1 MKEQSL
7 VTVMTVILTILII
20 TIPFFST
27 PAAGS
32 DELKREILEE
42 LISLDTVDRSELF
55 DEYGELYLAKTKTQ
69 AVIQGMGGREVTSI
83 TKEWVDILLGIIDDF
98 EKVADLSTSSV
109 PSDHLEAIEIAER
122 INTSITMLTRYD
134 TAKENGIP
142 LLAELAL
149 ERFYRGEG
157 EFFENLARNEGETR
171 VKIEYEQISATSY
184 KKGGVYTISDASR
197 MEFESRRDEWV
208 YNRDM
213 ERASEYLNA
222 SRLHLDNARNPS
234 SGFFGS
240 ALMEIIKAKDSF
252 EEATS
257 IYEKHEDGELQN
269 VVGIEAEIK
278 TVYRQLMLETLK
290 VVAIYLLILSFFTFI
305 LWRDFKRW
313 NEELDD
319 TRLGEELIG

>member
-1 MKEQSL
+1 
-7 VTVMTVILTILII
+7 MTLTLTIII
-20 TIPFFST
+20 INILFFST

-42 LISLDTVDRSELF
+42 LLSLDIGDRSELF

-69 AVIQGMGGREVTSI
+69 AVIQGMEGREVTSI
-83 TKEWVDILLGIIDDF
+83 TTEWVRIFLGIIDDF
-98 EKVADLSTSSV
+98 ESVADLSKSSV
-109 PSDHLEAIEIAER
+109 PSDHVEAIEIAER

-142 LLAELAL
+142 MLAELAL

-184 KKGGVYTISDASR
+184 KRGGVYTISDASR

-213 ERASEYLNA
+213 ERASDSINA
-222 SRLHLDNARNPS
+222 SKSHLARARNPS
-234 SGFFGS
+234 SGFFG
-240 ALMEIIKAKDSF
+240 AAFIEIKKAKDSF
-252 EEATS
+252 EQAER
-257 IYEKHEDGELQN
+257 IYENHRDKEL
-269 VVGIEAEIK
+269 GDIKGLELEIK
-278 TVYRQLMLETLK
+278 TVYRRLMLETLK

-305 LWRDFKRW
+305 IWKDFERW

>member
-1 MKEQSL
+1 
-7 VTVMTVILTILII
+7 MTLTLTIMII
-20 TIPFFST
+20 INILFFSI

-42 LISLDTVDRSELF
+42 LISLDIGDRSELF

-69 AVIQGMGGREVTSI
+69 AVIQGMEGREVTSI
-83 TKEWVDILLGIIDDF
+83 TTEWVRIFLGIIDDL
-98 EKVADLSTSSV
+98 EKVADLSKSSV
-109 PSDHLEAIEIAER
+109 PSDHVEAIEIAER
-122 INTSITMLTRYD
+122 INTSITMLTRYE

-149 ERFYRGEG
+149 ERFYRGKG

-213 ERASEYLNA
+213 ERASDSINA
-222 SRLHLDNARNPS
+222 SKSHLARARNPS
-234 SGFFGS
+234 SGFFG
-240 ALMEIIKAKDSF
+240 AAFIEIKKAKDSF
-252 EEATS
+252 EQAER
-257 IYEKHEDGELQN
+257 IYENHRDKELGD
-269 VVGIEAEIK
+269 VKGLELEIK
-278 TVYRQLMLETLK
+278 TVYLKLMLDALK

-305 LWRDFKRW
+305 IWRDFKRW
-313 NEELDD
+313 GEELDD

>member
-1 MKEQSL
+1 MKKQSW
-7 VTVMTVILTILII
+7 VTVMTLTLTIII
-20 TIPFFST
+20 INILLFST

-42 LISLDTVDRSELF
+42 LLSLDIGDRSELF

-69 AVIQGMGGREVTSI
+69 AVIQGMEGREVTSI
-83 TKEWVDILLGIIDDF
+83 TKEWVRIFLGIIDDL
-98 EKVADLSTSSV
+98 EKVADLSKSSV

-122 INTSITMLTRYD
+122 INTSITMLTRYE
-134 TAKENGIP
+134 TAKEKGIP

-157 EFFENLARNEGETR
+157 GFFENLARNEGETR

-208 YNRDM
+208 YTRDM

-222 SRLHLDNARNPS
+222 SKSHLARARNPS
-234 SGFFGS
+234 SGFFG
-240 ALMEIIKAKDSF
+240 AAFIEIKKAKDSF
-252 EEATS
+252 EHAER
-257 IYEKHEDGELQN
+257 IYENHRDKELGN
-269 VVGIEAEIK
+269 IKGLELEIK
-278 TVYRQLMLETLK
+278 TVYRRLMLETLK
-290 VVAIYLLILSFFTFI
+290 VIAIYLLILSFFTVI
-305 LWRDFKRW
+305 IWKDFERW